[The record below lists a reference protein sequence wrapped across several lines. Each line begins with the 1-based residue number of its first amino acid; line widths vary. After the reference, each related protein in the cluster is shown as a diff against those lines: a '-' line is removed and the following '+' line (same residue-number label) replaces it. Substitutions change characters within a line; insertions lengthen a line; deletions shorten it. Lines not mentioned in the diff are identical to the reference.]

1 MKKLLSMILV
11 LVLAFSLAACGN
23 TSNEPAPAGNDTPS
37 GGDTGAAFQ
46 PGDIIGVSLNSQASE
61 RWQRD
66 AATLE
71 AAIKEAGFEPMIQ
84 FNDDNATVQAT
95 QIENMVVAGA
105 KAIIVCPYDA
115 GSLGTVLKDARDN
128 GVVIINYDLA
138 VTGSDEVDY
147 FVGYNNREVGV
158 MQANAIIKA
167 LDLDN
172 ATPENPKYIEMF
184 AGDLK
189 EANCWYYFNYANE
202 VLKPYFDSGV
212 LVCKS
217 GETDIN
223 QCTIVDWELTTLE
236 TKFNARMTGFYS
248 DGTRLDAVLCPSD
261 YFVGPVSNFLQD
273 YGYGTEEQPMAYI
286 TGNDCYESVWLL
298 AHDLAG
304 MTVFKDTTLLSSACM
319 DIIDT
324 LAKGGEVTGLEDYQ
338 PDEDYDFVLKAKF
351 VDMFAV
357 DKDNLKEK
365 VVDSGFYTYESI
377 FGDVMPEEE
386 E

>member
-23 TSNEPAPAGNDTPS
+23 TSNEPAPAPAGNDTPS

-189 EANCWYYFNYANE
+189 EANC
-202 VLKPYFDSGV
+202 
-212 LVCKS
+212 
-217 GETDIN
+217 
-223 QCTIVDWELTTLE
+223 
-236 TKFNARMTGFYS
+236 
-248 DGTRLDAVLCPSD
+248 
-261 YFVGPVSNFLQD
+261 
-273 YGYGTEEQPMAYI
+273 
-286 TGNDCYESVWLL
+286 
-298 AHDLAG
+298 
-304 MTVFKDTTLLSSACM
+304 
-319 DIIDT
+319 
-324 LAKGGEVTGLEDYQ
+324 
-338 PDEDYDFVLKAKF
+338 
-351 VDMFAV
+351 
-357 DKDNLKEK
+357 
-365 VVDSGFYTYESI
+365 
-377 FGDVMPEEE
+377 
-386 E
+386 